1 MYNFQICNIKCAGRS
16 EVVKKRTFHKR
27 SAGKFALIVCNA
39 FLVLAVVAFVVYYT
53 ARARTKQEDMVLDSF
68 CNTVETMKQLS
79 IRHLDSERSVA
90 ENWAAY
96 IEHENMDIGEALD
109 YLRVSNTA
117 RDRCAHLVDMDTFE
131 ARSSYLRSDGDSVS
145 IYQRFTEPTWN
156 SGANMIQT
164 MRLMFDGETAVLGR
178 YKINESQMTVISV
191 GTRVMLRTAEGGQKP
206 YLLLRIIPIESMRKI
221 WIFPLT
227 FADAEIGLITTIGD
241 YVIPS
246 NAMRSENFIEFL
258 RSYNFA
264 DDYNGVDALI
274 PQLQTTDSGLLCYNN
289 SRGEPCYW
297 YYTQLGDYVGQ
308 MMMGYV
314 PQKSLTASDT
324 GMPVAL
330 ISSVLLLTL
339 LLALVL
345 IDGAYVLNINHRLRV
360 SVKLAE
366 QASEAKTQFLSTMSH
381 DIRTPL
387 NAVIGMTRLAQDHS
401 GDSAYVADC
410 LNKISVSGNHLL
422 TLINDILEL
431 SRVESGKTTLTPAP
445 FSVEELAAG
454 LESIIRPQAEGRGQQ
469 FKVHLHNVARPYLI
483 GDKLRLSQIY
493 LNLLNNAVKYTQTGG
508 SIRLTLW
515 ETPLDDTRI
524 YLFCAIADNGIGMS
538 PDFQKT
544 MYESFSRAADGRID
558 KTQGT
563 GLGLSIVK
571 HMIDLMDGTIL
582 CESQLGEGTT
592 FTVRIPLTITNH
604 AEQPAVRFGETGEN
618 ILHGMR
624 VLIAEDNDLNWEI
637 IEAMLEEHH
646 IACERAENGRICIE
660 KLEAA
665 PAGTYDLV
673 LMDVQ
678 MPELNGRDAAR
689 IIRNSARQDLREI
702 PIAAITADAFAEDMQ
717 ACLDAGMD
725 AHLSK
730 PIEIDK
736 VLRVFAQLKGFKH
749 EKPA

>member
-1 MYNFQICNIKCAGRS
+1 M
-16 EVVKKRTFHKR
+16 KKRALHKR
-27 SAGKFALIVCNA
+27 SAGKLALILCNA
-39 FLVLAVVAFVVYYT
+39 LLVLSVVAFVLYYT
-53 ARARTKQEDMVLDSF
+53 ARVRTNQDRMVLGSF
-68 CNTVETMKQLS
+68 CDTVDTMKQIS
-79 IRHLDSERSVA
+79 TRYLDSERSVVQD
-90 ENWAAY
+90 WAAY
-96 IEHENMDIGEALD
+96 IEHENMDIDEVLA
-109 YLRVSNTA
+109 YLRVSNTSQE
-117 RDRCAHLVDMDTFE
+117 RYAHLVDMDTFE
-131 ARSSYLRSDGDSVS
+131 SRSSYLRSDGDIVS
-145 IYQRFTEPTWN
+145 IYQRFTDPNWN
-156 SGANMIQT
+156 SGSSMIET
-164 MRLMFDGETAVLGR
+164 MRLMFDGGTAVLGK

-191 GTRVMLRTAEGGQKP
+191 GTRVTLRTAEGGSKP
-206 YLLLRIIPIESMRKI
+206 YLLLRVIPVESMRKL
-221 WIFPLT
+221 WIFPLNYT
-227 FADAEIGLITTIGD
+227 DAEIGLITTICD

-246 NAMRSENFIEFL
+246 NAMRSENFIEFI
-258 RSYNFA
+258 RAYNFA
-264 DDYNGVDALI
+264 DDYNGVDALLT
-274 PQLQTTDSGLLCYNN
+274 QLQTTDSGLLTYNN
-289 SRGEPCYW
+289 SREEPCYW
-297 YYTQLGDYVGQ
+297 YYTKLGDYAGLV
-308 MMMGYV
+308 MVGYV
-314 PQKSLTASDT
+314 PQKSLTAKNA

-330 ISSVLLLTL
+330 IICGLLLMLVLL
-339 LLALVL
+339 
-345 IDGAYVLNINHRLRV
+345 DGAYVLNINRRLRV

-387 NAVIGMTRLAQDHS
+387 NAVIGMTQLAQDHS
-401 GDSAYVADC
+401 DDPAYVADC

-431 SRVESGKTTLTPAP
+431 SRVESGKTTITPAP

-454 LESIIRPQAEGRGQQ
+454 LESITRPQAEGRGQQ
-469 FKVHLHNVARPYLI
+469 LKVQLHDIAQPYLI

-493 LNLLNNAVKYTQTGG
+493 LNLLNNAVKYTQPDG

-515 ETPLDDTRI
+515 ETPQDDTHV
-524 YLFCAIADNGIGMS
+524 YLFCAIADNGMGMS

-544 MYESFSRAADGRID
+544 MYESFSRAEDGRID

-592 FTVRIPLTITNH
+592 FTVRIPLAITDH
-604 AEQPAVRFGETGEN
+604 AEQPAVQFGKAGEN
-618 ILHGMR
+618 ILSGMR

-646 IACERAENGRICIE
+646 IACDRAENGRVCVE
-660 KLEAA
+660 KLESA
-665 PAGTYDLV
+665 PAGAYGLV

-678 MPELNGRDAAR
+678 MPEMNGREAAR
-689 IIRNSARQDLREI
+689 VLRKSTRQDLREI
-702 PIAAITADAFAEDMQ
+702 PIAAMTADAFAEDMQ

-749 EKPA
+749 SQ

>member
-1 MYNFQICNIKCAGRS
+1 MKKRSFSRRHAGRL
-16 EVVKKRTFHKR
+16 VLV
-27 SAGKFALIVCNA
+27 LCNVA
-39 FLVLAVVAFVVYYT
+39 LVLAVVAFVVYYT
-53 ARARTKQEDMVLDSF
+53 SRVNADQAAMVRDSF
-68 CNTVETMKQLS
+68 CDTVETMKQLS
-79 IRHLDSERSVA
+79 SRYLDSEKRVA
-90 ENWAAY
+90 EDWVAY
-96 IEHENMDIGEALD
+96 IEHENMTMDEALA
-109 YLRVSNTA
+109 YLRVVNT
-117 RDRCAHLVDMDTFE
+117 DSDCSAHLVDMSTFK
-131 ARSSYLRSDGDSVS
+131 ARSTQIYDGDDSTTV
-145 IYQRFTEPTWN
+145 YERFASSDQYN
-156 SGANMIQT
+156 SSFINTT
-164 MRLMFDGETAVLGR
+164 MRRMFAGESHVLGR
-178 YKINESQMTVISV
+178 YRIPESQSTVISV
-191 GTRVMLRTAEGGQKP
+191 GTRVWLNNGNGWKQR
-206 YLLLRIIPIESMRKI
+206 YLLLRIIPVESIRKI
-221 WIFPLT
+221 WIFPLNY
-227 FADAEIGLITTIGD
+227 ANAEIGLITPGGD

-246 NAMRSENFIEFL
+246 NSMRSENFIEFL
-258 RSYNFA
+258 RAYNFA
-264 DDYNGVDALI
+264 DDYNGVDALL
-274 PQLQTTDSGLLCYNN
+274 PKLQNEESGLMEYDNA
-289 SRGEPCYW
+289 RGEPCYW
-297 YYTQLGDYVGQ
+297 YYSRLDGYDGQ
-308 MMMGYV
+308 IILGYV
-314 PQKSLTASDT
+314 PKKSLTVSANA
-324 GMPVAL
+324 GVP
-330 ISSVLLLTL
+330 IVLVVSGLM
-339 LLALVL
+339 LALML
-345 IDGAYVLNINHRLRV
+345 IDGAHVLSINRRLRI

-366 QASEAKTQFLSTMSH
+366 QASEAKTQFLSRMSH

-469 FKVHLHNVARPYLI
+469 FKVHLHNIARPYLI

-515 ETPLDDTRI
+515 ETPLDDTCV

-637 IEAMLEEHH
+637 IEAMLKEHH